1 MKVLRKGSDWTKE
14 TVCNG
19 SLGIAG
25 CGSLLLV
32 AEEDLYQIYFGSEG
46 GYGRAFK
53 CPECG
58 EENYFGYEDIPDE
71 VFSRTDRIKPYKERK
86 PKK

>member
-14 TVCNG
+14 ATCG
-19 SLGIAG
+19 TRIYGG

-32 AEEDLYQIYFGSEG
+32 AEDDLYQIYFGDEG

-53 CPECG
+53 CPECNR
-58 EENYFGYEDIPDE
+58 ENHFLYEDLPRE
-71 VFSRTDRIKPYKERK
+71 VFSRTNRDKPYRERK